1 MQKPFLYILFL
12 VSGLTL
18 FSCKNNI
25 PPPQN
30 KLLLWKNEFKGNDKV
45 YKEELE
51 LIIPFAQRENS
62 KPLNLPLT
70 PRVWW
75 YNFGQNTYDSLKF
88 ERKKVRQETRL
99 ADLKEDPGYSL
110 KKAGRIERKIDRY
123 RNSLENKIAWFYSN
137 VGEKQVYISEEEVE
151 ETAGRLQKYLF
162 DRGYRDA
169 RVSGAVYET
178 RRQGRYNVRY
188 TLEENELY
196 TMDTIRYVVRDP
208 EIDSLLNADRKNR
221 TLKPGDPLHHQN
233 VEAEKL
239 RIEQLLKNN
248 GYYAFNNRYITY
260 GVTNYEESEALFR
273 ERKSGNL
280 KIEILNPEEGKHLRY
295 YLSEVSFKTF
305 DPNNRNTSG
314 APDTTNIRGV
324 DFIRLDNSV
333 PLGLIRNRIFTKP
346 GDLFS
351 TAAIYE
357 TQRQVSLFNQ
367 FSFASSQLKVTDS
380 ARLALEYFA
389 PVQERFTFG
398 ISPGIN
404 NIYTDGN
411 SFFGFGIPVSLSMR
425 NVLRRL
431 EVVEL
436 GVRGS
441 YEGQPTPIRTTE
453 RAIRGSLELG
463 GNLNITLPVMLPFH
477 PKGEKINL
485 KNPRTT
491 FGLGYNYSEP
501 FWGTRTNF
509 KLTAGNSLQLS
520 KNAILYF
527 NFLDA
532 YLINTSYANNPSG
545 REFYRTLDS
554 LQRIGNNLKVT
565 FDPQFVSSINTN
577 YVFNNQDPS
586 KPFSSSSFF
595 RLFVESAG
603 TVLNFLKDKERMG
616 WVEDLFPMSSG
627 PDSVRAYFRFIKINA
642 DFRRSINLTPKSS
655 YAFRVNV
662 GVANPYGK
670 NRAIPYDKSF
680 FAGGSN
686 SIRAWA
692 PRSLGTGS
700 SASDTTA
707 VGNTIPQPGDILLE
721 GSLEYRRSIIRFAGN
736 IQMAVFLD
744 AGNVWKWHQIN
755 IPERYNKSNF
765 DFGRFYR
772 EIAVGTGFGVR
783 WDLSFFLFRFDWGIK
798 VIDPGRPEGDRYVLN
813 RFSLRRNQPYG
824 LNLNFG
830 IGYPF

>member
-1 MQKPFLYILFL
+1 MLKPFLHILTL
-12 VSGLTL
+12 LAGLAL

-30 KLLLWKNEFKGNDKV
+30 KHLLWKNEFKGQDKV

-62 KPLNLPLT
+62 KPFSLPIT

-75 YNFGQNTYDSLKF
+75 YNFGQNSFDSLKTAGKLA
-88 ERKKVRQETRL
+88 RKVRELEQLKAGET
-99 ADLKEDPGYSL
+99 YSV
-110 KKAGRIERKIDRY
+110 KKAARIERKIDRY
-123 RNSLENKIAWFYSN
+123 ETAIENGISWFYAN
-137 VGEKQVYISEEEVE
+137 VGEKQVYIGDEEVQ
-151 ETAGRLQKYLF
+151 ETAERLQKYLF
-162 DRGYRDA
+162 DRGFRDA
-169 RVSGAVYET
+169 QV
-178 RRQGRYNVRY
+178 QGSTYKTGKKDRYNVRY
-188 TLEENELY
+188 TVQEGTVY
-196 TMDTIRYVVRDP
+196 TIDSLFYVVKDST
-208 EIDSLLNADRKNR
+208 IDSLLQLDRKNR
-221 TLKPGDPLHHQN
+221 LLKPGDPLHHQQ

-248 GYYAFNNRYITY
+248 GFYTFNNRFITY
-260 GVTNYEESEALFR
+260 GITNQEESEEVFKEEKKGHLR
-273 ERKSGNL
+273 L
-280 KIEILNPEEGKHLRY
+280 EILNPLFSQHKQFYLR
-295 YLSEVSFKTF
+295 EITFKTF
-305 DPNNRNTSG
+305 DPNSRISV
-314 APDTTNIRGV
+314 PDTATIRGV
-324 DFIRLDNSV
+324 KFIRPDKSV

-346 GDLFS
+346 GDLYS
-351 TAAIYE
+351 NAAIFE
-357 TQRQVSLFNQ
+357 TQRQISLFNQ
-367 FSFASSQLKVTDS
+367 FSFASSQLKVVDS
-380 ARLALEYFA
+380 TTLDLEYFA
-389 PVQERFTFG
+389 PLQERFTFG

-425 NVLRRL
+425 NVLRKL
-431 EVVEL
+431 EVIEL

-441 YEGQPTPIRTTE
+441 YEGQPTPIRTSE
-453 RAIRGSLELG
+453 NAIRGSLELG
-463 GNLNITLPVMLPFH
+463 GNLNITLPVLMPFH
-477 PKGEKINL
+477 PKGRRVNL
-485 KNPRTT
+485 LNPRTT
-491 FGLGYNYSEP
+491 FGIGYNYSEP

-520 KNAILYF
+520 KNAILYM
-527 NFLDA
+527 NLLDA
-532 YLINTSYANNPSG
+532 YLINTSYANNASG

-565 FDPQFVSSINTN
+565 FDPQFVSSLNAN
-577 YVFNNQDPS
+577 FVYNNQDPS
-586 KPFSSSSFF
+586 KPFSNSTFF
-595 RLFVESAG
+595 RLFLESAG
-603 TVLNFLKDKERMG
+603 TVLNFTKDKDRIAL
-616 WVEDLFPMSSG
+616 VENLFPMNAG
-627 PDSVRAYFRFIKINA
+627 PDSVRAYFQFVKFNA
-642 DFRRSINLTPKSS
+642 DYRRSINLSPKSS
-655 YAFRVNV
+655 YAFRVNL

-670 NRAIPYDKSF
+670 NKAIPYDKSF
-680 FAGGSN
+680 FVGGSN

-721 GSLEYRRSIIRFAGN
+721 GSIEYRRSIIRFAGN

-765 DFGRFYR
+765 DLGRFYK

-783 WDLSFFLFRFDWGIK
+783 WDLGFFLFRFDWGIK
-798 VIDPGRPEGDRYVLN
+798 VVDPSRPEGDRYVLDK
-813 RFSLRRNQPYG
+813 FSLRRASPYG
-824 LNLNFG
+824 MNLNFG